1 MQKIFAYKFITAVC
15 ILMYATNLVAQ
26 TAKIPIEIHIKDK
39 EAVISIDGT
48 PYPGGKGKG
57 HF

>member
-1 MQKIFAYKFITAVC
+1 MAVC

-48 PYPGGKGKG
+48 PYPENIQSLQQK
-57 HF
+57 HHTR